1 MVFLAVSAVL
11 ALNKRA
17 LERLLLARWGFF
29 NVTELNFRA
38 PERISR
44 SIEPTAQ
51 QDNHQWEQYCDI
63 RYRTCYG
70 RYGNTNTDRKA
81 DGARPASTIMVPHR
95 RRAPAVD
102 FPPSP
107 TSRIHH
113 NSVLD
118 SPVPPVPVHELLKIF
133 SAVNLQ
139 STAADELASKLDLC
153 SPLKFRQW
161 PDTRKKGVAEAPRWI
176 PCPAATPSRAKHS
189 CTVEFKL
196 GVLVWAHHMRVTSK
210 AGKQRAPTREETRCK
225 FGLKSVDQISRWKKV
240 GNSSPCSTNI

>member
-17 LERLLLARWGFF
+17 LERLWLARWGFF
-29 NVTELNFRA
+29 NVTGLNFRA
-38 PERISR
+38 RERVSR